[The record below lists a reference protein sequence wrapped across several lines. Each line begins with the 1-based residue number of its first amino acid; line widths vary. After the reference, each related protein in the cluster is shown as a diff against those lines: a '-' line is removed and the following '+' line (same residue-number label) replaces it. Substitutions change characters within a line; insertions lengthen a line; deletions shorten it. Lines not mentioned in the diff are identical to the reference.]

1 MDKIWILGIC
11 RCVLILKSYWS
22 PNNHSSLD
30 WTRCGRLRLSWKLA
44 AWAIELL
51 DHHGLK
57 SQVCFVCCGVLGMVR
72 MIHKGSLEWLLPC
85 NRDYKKD
92 FSKQGDCQ
100 EVWWHWSTSD
110 QRRYEQ
116 QLWWLGSQTL
126 PSERGGHDASSER
139 SFCMEL
145 LTVCL

>member
-1 MDKIWILGIC
+1 MDKIWILGIY

-30 WTRCGRLRLSWKLA
+30 WTRYGRLRLSWKLA

-85 NRDYKKD
+85 NRDYQKD
-92 FSKQGDCQ
+92 SGSKEIARRFGDTGQHKIRGAMSSSSDGLAVRHCQMKGRGMMQGQ
-100 EVWWHWSTSD
+100 K
-110 QRRYEQ
+110 
-116 QLWWLGSQTL
+116 G
-126 PSERGGHDASSER
+126 ASAWN
-139 SFCMEL
+139 